1 MHIKI
6 ISVHYDADTV
16 SQENTCMRNF
26 VLCEHV
32 LYNILYNSIST
43 KKVLDLVTK
52 FDIRKRI
59 YFTMKKL

>member
-16 SQENTCMRNF
+16 SQENTYMRNF
-26 VLCEHV
+26 VLYGHV